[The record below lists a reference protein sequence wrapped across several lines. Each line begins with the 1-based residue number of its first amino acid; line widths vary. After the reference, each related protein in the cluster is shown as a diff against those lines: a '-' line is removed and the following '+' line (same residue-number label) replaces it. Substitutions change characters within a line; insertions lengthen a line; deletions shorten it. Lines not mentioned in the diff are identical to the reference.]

1 MEPLFVVHIRLAS
14 LGVIPWSVFSEHAL
28 AALIR
33 AVEDGDFGPA
43 GIVELEPDGAQLS
56 EAA

>member
-33 AVEDGDFGPA
+33 AVEDGEFGSA
-43 GIVELEPDGAQLS
+43 TIVELEPDATQLL